1 MLQYQ
6 TVGFENGSEL
16 SLLIGGV
23 YMKTALTIIFLV
35 ICFVICILVMC
46 QEAKDNGLGSLAGG
60 SSNADTYWSK
70 NKGRSKEGMLVL
82 ATAVAVALFLI
93 LALVI
98 SSKFLN

>member
-1 MLQYQ
+1 
-6 TVGFENGSEL
+6 
-16 SLLIGGV
+16 
-23 YMKTALTIIFLV
+23 MKTALTIIFLV
-35 ICFVICILVMC
+35 ICVIICILVMC

-82 ATAVAVALFLI
+82 ATAIAVAFFLI
-93 LALVI
+93 LALLL

>member
-1 MLQYQ
+1 
-6 TVGFENGSEL
+6 
-16 SLLIGGV
+16 
-23 YMKTALTIIFLV
+23 MKTALTV
-35 ICFVICILVMC
+35 VFVIICAIIIVLVLC

-70 NKGRSKEGMLVL
+70 NKGRSKEGFLVL
-82 ATAVAVALFLI
+82 ATAIGVALFLI